1 MGIHEKS
8 KVLDVLREAQADS
21 PQEPERRFLGKHSRG
36 WAPYAAAVLCKS
48 LSQAKRAPPG
58 LATVTT
64 VKQEI

>member
-36 WAPYAAAVLCKS
+36 WAPYAAVLYKS